1 MNVSA
6 QWIVP
11 DWPVRPGVRALIT
24 TRAGGTSMGAYASLN
39 LGDRVGDDATA
50 VAQNRAALRR
60 LLPAD
65 PVWLRQVHGTRVV
78 DATAECR
85 GQEADGSVARAPQQ
99 VCAVLTADCLPVL
112 LADVRGTVVGIAHAG
127 WRGLAAGVIENT
139 VRAMAIVPASVVAY
153 LGPAIGA
160 GAYEVGADV
169 LEVFVASDPRAGQA
183 FAPTGKGKFMAD
195 LYLLARQR
203 LANLGCT
210 RIHGGGYCTFSDAR
224 RFYSY
229 RRDGPTGRMATL
241 VWME

>member
-11 DWPVRPGVRALIT
+11 DWPVPPRVRALIT

-39 LGDRVGDDATA
+39 LDDRGDDDATA
-50 VAQNRAALRR
+50 VAQNRATLRR

-85 GQEADGSVARAPQQ
+85 GQEADGTVARAPRQ

-112 LADVRGTVVGIAHAG
+112 LADVQGTVVGIAHAG
-127 WRGLAAGVIENT
+127 WRGLAAGVIEDT
-139 VRAMAIVPASVVAY
+139 VQAMAIVPASVVAY

-160 GAYEVGADV
+160 ARTRWAQTFWKR
-169 LEVFVASDPRAGQA
+169 LWQAIRARGGI
-183 FAPTGKGKFMAD
+183 APTGKGSSWRTCTCLRA
-195 LYLLARQR
+195 A
-203 LANLGCT
+203 LGESGLHA

-224 RFYSY
+224 RSY

-241 VWME
+241 VWIE